1 MMLSGDT
8 RCHWLTCW
16 ALYRVVPPLELVT
29 GNWNLSGDWY
39 LKLPDSW
46 PGRKTRSLSNTVSLW
61 LRTEEHRAKTN
72 ATTDIRQ
79 FEKHMYWHYIALP
92 QQQQKNEK
100 TTWQPHQNFILW
112 TAYIFSYMEATM
124 LVEKLREDSLLGT
137 HETSAISDSAEMY
150 SSTQRQ

>member
-16 ALYRVVPPLELVT
+16 ALYRVVPPIELVT

-46 PGRKTRSLSNTVSLW
+46 PGSKTRSLSNTVSLW
-61 LRTEEHRAKTN
+61 LRTEEHQAKTN
-72 ATTDIRQ
+72 ATNDIRQ
-79 FEKHMYWHYIALP
+79 FQKHMYWHILLYP
-92 QQQQKNEK
+92 NNNKKTKK